1 MLVGPRGCGKT
12 FNVKNSFETMNKNEF
27 SFFNIT
33 MTAQT
38 TSNDVQEMIEEKLEK
53 RTKEL
58 YIPLTGIF
66 CK

>member
-1 MLVGPRGCGKT
+1 MLVGSRGCGKT
-12 FNVKNSFETMNKNEF
+12 FNVKNALETMNKKVF
-27 SFFNIT
+27 SFLNIT

-58 YIPLTGIF
+58 YVPLTGIF